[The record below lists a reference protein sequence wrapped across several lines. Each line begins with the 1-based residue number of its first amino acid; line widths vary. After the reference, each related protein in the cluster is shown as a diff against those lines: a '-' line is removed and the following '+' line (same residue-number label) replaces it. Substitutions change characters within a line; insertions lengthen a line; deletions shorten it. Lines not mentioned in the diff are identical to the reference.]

1 MWEFLKRVFTEK
13 KEGVT
18 LVLLDENEPDM
29 ATSFRL
35 RSKDMILVMLAVA
48 ALSVFFSGLIFFFT
62 PLNSVYQRKLN
73 DNFRSEVIAI
83 SERVQSLQDSLL
95 ARDMQLDD
103 LKSFVRDVPDTLFDV
118 RGDLIANISQ
128 SASRFY
134 RGSAPV
140 HAYEMLTS
148 DEVQNFMGS
157 SSSGRQFPGLF
168 PVEGALTQNFSRER
182 GHLGIDIAAP
192 AGREFNAIAGGMVV
206 NTSWSINYGLMIY
219 VQHGGGIMSIYK
231 HAEQLNKTKG
241 EIVLKGEVLGRVGHR
256 GVLSSGSHLHLEI
269 WKNGIPKDPLQFL
282 I

>member
-35 RSKDMILVMLAVA
+35 RSKDMILVMLVVA
-48 ALSVFFSGLIFFFT
+48 AFSVFLSGLIFFFT
-62 PLNSVYQRKLN
+62 PLNSVYQRKLD

-83 SERVQSLQDSLL
+83 SERVNALQDSLL

-128 SASRFY
+128 PASRFY

-140 HAYEMLTS
+140 YAYEMLTP
-148 DEVQNFMGS
+148 DEIQNFMRTG
-157 SSSGRQFPGLF
+157 SGRQFPGLF
-168 PVEGALTQNFSRER
+168 PVEGALTQHFSRES

-192 AGREFNAIAGGMVV
+192 SGREFRAIAGGMVV
-206 NTSWSINYGLMIY
+206 NTSWTINYGLMIY
-219 VQHGGGIMSIYK
+219 VQHRDGIMSIYK
-231 HAEQLNKTKG
+231 HAEQLNKSKG
-241 EIVLKGEVLGRVGHR
+241 DFVLKGQTLGRVGHR

-269 WKNGIPKDPLQFL
+269 WKNGIPQDPLHFL